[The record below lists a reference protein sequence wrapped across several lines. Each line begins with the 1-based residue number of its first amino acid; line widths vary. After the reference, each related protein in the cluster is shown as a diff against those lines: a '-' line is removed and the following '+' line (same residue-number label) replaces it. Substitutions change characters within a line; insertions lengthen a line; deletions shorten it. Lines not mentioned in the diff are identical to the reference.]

1 MIKKI
6 IQLSSIITCLFLILA
21 CGGGSTQTKTSVVEQ
36 IPTEQQ
42 PEQPTEPN
50 TPEDTNSLQYPNYN
64 TNPLAAD
71 SSGMPSNA
79 MELAG
84 KIHLGWNIGN
94 TMEALGSETAWGNPI
109 VSDELLQ
116 LVKQSG
122 FNAVRIPIAWNQY
135 ANQDTAEISQQWLD
149 RVKLVVQQSI
159 NKDLYVL
166 INVHWDG
173 GWLENHIEPQYQQ
186 AVNAKQQA
194 FWQQIA
200 THLRDFDERL
210 LFASANEPAVET
222 AAQMAVLDSYHQT
235 FVDTVRATGG
245 KNAYRVLV
253 VQGPV
258 TDIEKTNNLWTKMP
272 TDTVADRLMMEVHF
286 YSPFNFVMMREPE
299 TWGNPFY
306 YWGKD
311 NYSTT
316 DTEYNPTWGEEAFV
330 EQMFALMKSQFVDAG
345 IPVLLGEYSAM
356 RRSELAAEQQA
367 LHNTSRDY
375 YHEFVVEQAFIYGLI
390 PFFWDNGSLDNFNS
404 GIFDRH
410 NNKVFE
416 QNTIDAL
423 LRGKQAGLPLSPYN

>member
-6 IQLSSIITCLFLILA
+6 VQLSSMTACLFLILA
-21 CGGGSTQTKTSVVEQ
+21 CGGGSTETKTSVVEK

-42 PEQPTEPN
+42 PEQPTDTN
-50 TPEDTNSLQYPNYN
+50 TPNDTNSVQYPNYN

-122 FNAVRIPIAWNQY
+122 FNAVRIPIAWDQY

-159 NKDLYVL
+159 DKDLYVL

-173 GWLENHIEPQYQQ
+173 GWLENHIEPEYQQ

-316 DTEYNPTWGEEAFV
+316 DTEHNPTWGEEAFV

-356 RRSELAAEQQA
+356 RRSELPAEQQT

-375 YHEFVVEQAFIYGLI
+375 YHEFVVKQAFIYGLI